1 MAMKSLS
8 LFKNPASGDA
18 RFGLILI
25 CLLECS
31 NMLQRAVNSATA
43 TGLVSGEGDM
53 KMEKGPEGQQ
63 MFVLWR
69 PPYNDG
75 LLDVPSNREP
85 KWWFPNHLLGPGKS
99 PMMGSDNPV
108 ISVSRTIKNSS
119 L

>member
-1 MAMKSLS
+1 
-8 LFKNPASGDA
+8 
-18 RFGLILI
+18 
-25 CLLECS
+25 
-31 NMLQRAVNSATA
+31 MLQHAATCYSATA

-108 ISVSRTIKNSS
+108 ISVSICLQNYQEFIIVKDGSGWFKIFFGG
-119 L
+119 LDV